1 MLSNPSRLIEN
12 QVKFYKST
20 LQIWSDAQKDFLNQT
35 ENKADVSD
43 RRFKESTWENNPYFK
58 MIKNQYITSSN
69 IIEETV
75 NSIEGLSKPDK
86 KQISFF
92 TKQMVDF
99 FSPTNFLGT
108 NPEAIKEAIDTKGKS
123 LVDGLENLVNDLE
136 KNDGELNVSLTDDDA
151 FEVGKNIAQS
161 KGSVIFQN
169 ELFQL
174 IHYEP
179 QSLSLIHI

>member
-1 MLSNPSRLIEN
+1 
-12 QVKFYKST
+12 
-20 LQIWSDAQKDFLNQT
+20 
-35 ENKADVSD
+35 
-43 RRFKESTWENNPYFK
+43 
-58 MIKNQYITSSN
+58 
-69 IIEETV
+69 
-75 NSIEGLSKPDK
+75 
-86 KQISFF
+86 
-92 TKQMVDF
+92 MVDF

-179 QSLSLIHI
+179 LSKNVILPLLIIPPWINKFYILDLKRENSFIQFCLKKIYQCL